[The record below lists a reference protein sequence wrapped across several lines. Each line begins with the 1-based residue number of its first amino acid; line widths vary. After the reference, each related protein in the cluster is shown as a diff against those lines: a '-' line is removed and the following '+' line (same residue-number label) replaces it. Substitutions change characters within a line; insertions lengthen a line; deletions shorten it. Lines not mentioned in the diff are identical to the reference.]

1 MWRQYKHH
9 NPKLYIPLMKELL
22 NSLGDDWYDS
32 VYGND
37 LVASISKNINDDH
50 CMTIYFPNSLID
62 DVENELFSNFEI
74 CENVF
79 KNNDSISCESVGEVI
94 KRITQIENEQ

>member
-22 NSLGDDWYDS
+22 NSLGEEWYDS

-37 LVASISKNINDDH
+37 LVASISKNIND
-50 CMTIYFPNSLID
+50 FPNSLIG
-62 DVENELFSNFEI
+62 DVDNELFNTFEI

-79 KNNDSISCESVGEVI
+79 KSCDSISCESVGEVI
-94 KRITQIENEQ
+94 KRITQLENEQ